1 MYIKL
6 AEKGVL
12 MKNTE
17 KWDKRF
23 LEIAHQVA
31 TWSKDP
37 STKVG
42 AIIVGDKLQIV
53 SQGYNGF
60 PRNIEDKEERL
71 NIRELKYKFTIHAE
85 ANAIYNALYNGSSVQ
100 DCTLYCVSLFPC
112 SECAKAIIQSGIK
125 RVVSDAN
132 FENSRWKESNEFA
145 LAMFKE
151 AGLEVTLYE
160 EESKA

>member
-1 MYIKL
+1 M
-6 AEKGVL
+6 
-12 MKNTE
+12 TS
-17 KWDKRF
+17 F
-23 LEIAHQVA
+23 
-31 TWSKDP
+31 
-37 STKVG
+37 
-42 AIIVGDKLQIV
+42 
-53 SQGYNGF
+53 
-60 PRNIEDKEERL
+60 RL
-71 NIRELKYKFTIHAE
+71 TIHAE